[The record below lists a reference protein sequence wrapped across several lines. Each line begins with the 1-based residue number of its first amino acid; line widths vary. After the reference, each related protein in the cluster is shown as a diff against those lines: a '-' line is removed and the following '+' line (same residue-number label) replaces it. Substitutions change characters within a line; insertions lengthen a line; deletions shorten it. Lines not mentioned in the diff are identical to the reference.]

1 MKINS
6 KDKEEE
12 EYDYDCINEILKELG
27 IPSYEGD
34 IVFFLVAEKCKKV
47 SGKNAKKK

>member
-1 MKINS
+1 MKNKNS
-6 KDKEEE
+6 REE
-12 EYDYDCINEILKELG
+12 EYDYDCINKILKELG

-47 SGKNAKKK
+47 SNHDQKE